1 MHMYMSSKN
10 VAIQRTVYDAL
21 AREKRSGESF
31 TELLAR
37 LLAQKGTADE
47 VRGAWGNR
55 GLSENLRRLTQIRLG
70 KGGKHR

>member
-1 MHMYMSSKN
+1 MHTHMPSKN

-37 LLAQKGTADE
+37 LLAQ
-47 VRGAWGNR
+47 RGAVDELRGTWGTR
-55 GLSENLRRLTQIRLG
+55 GLAEDLRRLTHLRQG
-70 KGGKHR
+70 KKGRTA